1 MAARMFEGCGNSRN
15 LVSQLVDPDCAAGV
29 VAKPAHTP
37 TAISRPERRCIVS
50 SCVRRFYSVRLSGNA
65 VPVRPGCLAL
75 KPGYTTRPLATF
87 APAMAAPARAPFQ
100 KCDDIFGHR
109 DTKTQRRTRGD
120 VLNFL

>member
-50 SCVRRFYSVRLSGNA
+50 SCVRRFYSARLSGNA
-65 VPVRPGCLAL
+65 VPVRPGCLAQVVESRVTL
-75 KPGYTTRPLATF
+75 SELNIDLQRQVVASRGPL
-87 APAMAAPARAPFQ
+87 
-100 KCDDIFGHR
+100 
-109 DTKTQRRTRGD
+109 
-120 VLNFL
+120 L